1 MAKTI
6 VIGGG
11 AAGMMAAYAAAMCGN
26 EVSLYEKN
34 EKLGKKVYITGKG
47 RCNVTNA
54 CETQDLLGNIVTNP
68 KFMYSPIYTFNNNMV
83 QSFMEEWGCP
93 LKVERGNRVFPQSDK
108 SYDVI
113 NALIRA
119 MRENK
124 VDINLDSHVS
134 DILTENGHVT
144 GVRVNG
150 CDVECDNVILAT
162 GGYSYPST
170 GSTGEGHTMASK
182 LGHHITKCMP
192 ALVPFTAAE
201 EWVKELQ
208 GLSLRN
214 CGVTI
219 YDGDHKIYED
229 FGELLFTHFG
239 VSGPTVLSAS
249 SYAVDIIRKRPLRL
263 VIDLKPA
270 LDEKQLDARILR
282 DFEANINRKFMNSLD
297 KLFPKSLIP
306 VIIERSGIDA
316 QCRVNEI
323 TRDKRQGLVKLIKNF
338 DLTLTGLRGFNEAI
352 ITHGGVDVKEIDS
365 STMESKLIKGLYF
378 AGEMI
383 DVDAV
388 TGGFNLQ
395 VAWSTGYL
403 AGISQNI

>member
-68 KFMYSPIYTFNNNMV
+68 KFMYSPIYTFDNNMV

-93 LKVERGNRVFPQSDK
+93 LKTERGNRVFPQSDK

-150 CDVECDNVILAT
+150 CDIECDNVILAT

-170 GSTGEGHTMASK
+170 GSTGDGHTMASK

-352 ITHGGVDVKEIDS
+352 ITHGGENVKEIDS

>member
-68 KFMYSPIYTFNNNMV
+68 KFMYSPIYTFDNNMV

-297 KLFPKSLIP
+297 KLFPKSMIP

>member
-68 KFMYSPIYTFNNNMV
+68 KFMYSPIYTFDNNMV
-83 QSFMEEWGCP
+83 QGFMEEWGCP
-93 LKVERGNRVFPQSDK
+93 LKTERGNRVFPQSDK

-150 CDVECDNVILAT
+150 CDIECDNVILAT

>member
-11 AAGMMAAYAAAMCGN
+11 AAGMMAAYAAATCGN

-54 CETQDLLGNIVTNP
+54 CETQDLFINIVTNP
-68 KFMYSPIYTFNNNMV
+68 KFMYSPIYTFDNNMV

-93 LKVERGNRVFPQSDK
+93 LKTERGNRVFPQSDK

-150 CDVECDNVILAT
+150 CDIECDNVILAT

-170 GSTGEGHTMASK
+170 GSTGDGHTMASK

>member
-54 CETQDLLGNIVTNP
+54 CETQDLFINIVTNP
-68 KFMYSPIYTFNNNMV
+68 KFMYSPIYTFDNNMV

-93 LKVERGNRVFPQSDK
+93 LKTERGNRVFPQSDK

-119 MRENK
+119 MRENN

-150 CDVECDNVILAT
+150 CNIECDNVILAT

>member
-68 KFMYSPIYTFNNNMV
+68 KFMYSPIYTFDNNMV

-170 GSTGEGHTMASK
+170 GSTGDGHTMASK

>member
-68 KFMYSPIYTFNNNMV
+68 KFMYSPIYTFDNNMV
-83 QSFMEEWGCP
+83 QNFMEEWGCP
-93 LKVERGNRVFPQSDK
+93 LKTERGNRVFPQSDK

-170 GSTGEGHTMASK
+170 GSTGDGHTMASK

>member
-68 KFMYSPIYTFNNNMV
+68 KFMYSPIYTFDNNMV

-182 LGHHITKCMP
+182 LGHNITKCMP

>member
-54 CETQDLLGNIVTNP
+54 CETQDLFINIVTNP
-68 KFMYSPIYTFNNNMV
+68 KFMYSPIYTFDNNMV

-144 GVRVNG
+144 GVRVNE
-150 CDVECDNVILAT
+150 CDIKCDNVILAT

-297 KLFPKSLIP
+297 KLFPKSMIP